1 VVERNPVIIYAN
13 LRLNSALTHTDS
25 TGNLRGV
32 WDYDPYG
39 RVSNNL
45 VTSNAVDS
53 DFKFTGHFYHEK
65 SKLHLTLY
73 RAYDA
78 DTGRWISRDPIAEA
92 GGINLYGYVA
102 NNPVNL
108 WDPLGLDAWYDAA
121 GDWFFE
127 RGTGGTKNRSYDSSH
142 QMTRDLMHDTGVQ
155 EARAAWDA
163 DGRPDSFSYNYGFG
177 VNDYLRELL
186 TLDGTGSFLGSYQ
199 VDITKCPDGSTA
211 FDVYNTTG
219 WESATRSPIPSASA
233 RRNPSVED
241 MIDGAPVSPNP
252 RSILND
258 RPRSAA
264 GPGGNFRQNYNW
276 NGIGVMLRF
285 EIV

>member
-92 GGINLYGYVA
+92 GGINLYGYVS
-102 NNPVNL
+102 NNPVN
-108 WDPLGLDAWYDAA
+108 WVDQWGLEVRLESHSVIPSKDHAKITIIPKNQLKWSKHSEFYNKTKDGKAYATIGAGPEDGGKLVSHLNRKTDLKRDKNTYSETIECPKNMTEDQFISSLLKSDRNYSDNLDYDLLPAESGGDQSWY
-121 GDWFFE
+121 
-127 RGTGGTKNRSYDSSH
+127 
-142 QMTRDLMHDTGVQ
+142 L
-155 EARAAWDA
+155 
-163 DGRPDSFSYNYGFG
+163 PDDSYNSNSYVSG
-177 VNDYLRELL
+177 LL
-186 TLDGTGSFLGSYQ
+186 NATGA
-199 VDITKCPDGSTA
+199 K
-211 FDVYNTTG
+211 
-219 WESATRSPIPSASA
+219 RPSAQPSK
-233 RRNPSVED
+233 NP
-241 MIDGAPVSPNP
+241 GWYKPVPS
-252 RSILND
+252 S
-258 RPRSAA
+258 
-264 GPGGNFRQNYNW
+264 NFK
-276 NGIGVMLRF
+276 
-285 EIV
+285 